1 MSTQTAGVAFKRG
14 NTEVKEKGIA
24 TGVIDNDA
32 FNTQENFNM
41 GSNSSTEYQ
50 AAATEDLQSN

>member
-1 MSTQTAGVAFKRG
+1 MTTQTAGAAFKRG
-14 NTEVKEKGIA
+14 NTEIKEKGIV
-24 TGVIDNDA
+24 TGVINNEA

-41 GSNSSTEYQ
+41 GSNNSTDYK